1 MKIEKELM
9 CLCGRDIQSKL
20 RTTLLSIKGRML
32 SVFKH
37 MFLIFKQYYTY
48 FYIFF
53 HSYIF
58 FKKIK
63 NCYLNICTKQTLSI
77 FNFNKNNIMIVLK
90 FYKT

>member
-1 MKIEKELM
+1 MKIEKEFM

-63 NCYLNICTKQTLSI
+63 NYYLNIWTLSI